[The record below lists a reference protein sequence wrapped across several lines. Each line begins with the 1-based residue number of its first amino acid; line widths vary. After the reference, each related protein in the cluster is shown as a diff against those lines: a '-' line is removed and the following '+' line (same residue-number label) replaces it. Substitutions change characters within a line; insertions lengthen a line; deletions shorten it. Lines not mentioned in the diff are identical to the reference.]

1 MTAAPHHQSSTWD
14 RLRSQAR
21 TTRPARVFVA
31 DDHQMVREGL
41 RAMLR
46 RRSSVEVVGEA
57 TDLDSTLE
65 AVGTLQPDVVLLD
78 LRLGRDHSLDACP
91 ELLRRAPETKVVIL
105 TLHDAEMHVFE
116 ALRAGVHGYLLKGIR
131 LEPLVQAIEDVRT
144 GKTVLDPA
152 LGGRLALAAAR
163 RGGSRDWPGARVGL
177 SRRESEVLQ
186 EMTRGRDNQG
196 IARALYISED
206 TVKTHVKAVFRKLG
220 AHDRAHAVAIA
231 LRNRVVR

>member
-1 MTAAPHHQSSTWD
+1 MTVAPHRSTSWD
-14 RLRSQAR
+14 RSPTAVRA
-21 TTRPARVFVA
+21 TTPARVLVV

-46 RRSSVEVVGEA
+46 RRPAVEVVGEA
-57 TDLDSTLE
+57 VDLGGTLE
-65 AVGTLQPDVVLLD
+65 AAENLRPDVVLLD
-78 LRLGRDHSLDACP
+78 LRLGRDSSLDVCP
-91 ELLRRAPETKVVIL
+91 ELLRRSPETKIVIL
-105 TLHDAEMHVFE
+105 TMHDDEMHVFE
-116 ALRAGVHGYLLKGIR
+116 ALRAGAHGYLLKGIR
-131 LEPLVQAIEDVRT
+131 LEPLVQAIEDVRM

-152 LGGRLALAAAR
+152 LGGRLALRAAR
-163 RGGSRDWPGARVGL
+163 RGGSRDWPGARMGL

-186 EMTRGRDNQG
+186 EMTKGRDNQG
-196 IARALYISED
+196 IARTLYISED